1 MGAVEEI
8 CRLYHREMRTCDAL
22 VIPQSDQSAYCTD
35 HNERDGGWSSWSP
48 FGSCT
53 STNGNCRRTRTRD
66 CDSPSKSAK
75 GLPCPGSYEEF
86 EDCAQDACPVSFVVT
101 VERNATTYGIPA
113 GTIYFDYLML
123 DHGDNFHMPSGTF
136 RTPMDGLYLFM
147 LDGRCN
153 SKGVDLT
160 IKVNGID
167 RRKILDVDTPV
178 AEVNGIAALRLEAY
192 DLVNVKVQTSWA
204 PPRVSRERLDRVP
217 ESPESES
224 NYDDVEEEACQEPST
239 RIPCNSS
246 SMDSFDSG
254 LDTRSET
261 GPEFASSASSSVQSP
276 ASLSSPPSYEGQEAQ
291 GRAEELLQTRAED
304 AVKIYR
310 RYIAPECQRPVHLDT
325 EIKRRIV
332 ESICTEQGH
341 VAADC
346 FDEAQHVVV
355 EMLETEYF
363 PDFLT
368 SQFHAK
374 HQVDVLTSGQV
385 MLADIL
391 YNDTALFHFMEFLE
405 GHGQRVVME
414 FWLAAVN
421 FSQAN
426 SRGATECQNDA
437 MVLYDKFLSMQAPS
451 PLGLPSNVRLQ
462 VEDAICRPGGPDST
476 CFQPVLSLVAAY
488 LEANHFKPFLASA
501 LYNNYVKELIAMIQA
516 SPRSLSSVQA
526 SLSTTRT
533 ESDTRS
539 SCSSSCS
546 SDRLP
551 RSTSNALL
559 AASSGLKTSS
569 SFDCG
574 ELQDPDSIWRRRP
587 VKNKVGRVNSY
598 GRYQPGLDLAP
609 EMSRTEGTKKTSRL
623 GRVVKNLV
631 NNEEKEKMKEE
642 LAWQVA
648 EMIVRD
654 VTSVTMP
661 EKEGGERRSSINGEE
676 LKNFREGGTL

>member
-1 MGAVEEI
+1 MSFLRRLKERRGKGSQNGTPAPALPESEQVWGDDGRKGPLADFVAAKERNEGAVD
-8 CRLYHREMRTCDAL
+8 LGQA
-22 VIPQSDQSAYCTD
+22 
-35 HNERDGGWSSWSP
+35 NGSWSQ
-48 FGSCT
+48 GRQRSRLSKT
-53 STNGNCRRTRTRD
+53 TREVLHDHSALGYLIQYLEARD
-66 CDSPSKSAK
+66 A
-75 GLPCPGSYEEF
+75 
-86 EDCAQDACPVSFVVT
+86 AQLVRFW
-101 VERNATTYGIPA
+101 
-113 GTIYFDYLML
+113 
-123 DHGDNFHMPSGTF
+123 
-136 RTPMDGLYLFM
+136 
-147 LDGRCN
+147 
-153 SKGVDLT
+153 
-160 IKVNGID
+160 
-167 RRKILDVDTPV
+167 LDVESFRCSASMVITS
-178 AEVNGIAALRLEAY
+178 
-192 DLVNVKVQTSWA
+192 SWA

-224 NYDDVEEEACQEPST
+224 NYDDVEEEACQEPAEPGRT
-239 RIPCNSS
+239 PCNSS

-261 GPEFASSASSSVQSP
+261 SPEFASPSSTSSSLQSP
-276 ASLSSPPSYEGQEAQ
+276 APLSSPPPYEGQEAQ
-291 GRAEELLQTRAED
+291 GRAEQLLQTRAED

-310 RYIAPECQRPVHLDT
+310 RYIAPECQRPVHLNT

-346 FDEAQHVVV
+346 FDEAQKVVV

-374 HQVDVLTSGQV
+374 HQVDVLTSGDV
-385 MLADIL
+385 LLADIL
-391 YNDTALFHFMEFLE
+391 YNDTALFHYMEFLE
-405 GHGQRVVME
+405 GHSQRVVME
-414 FWLAAVN
+414 FWLAAMN

-437 MVLYDKFLSMQAPS
+437 MILYDKFLSMQAPS

-476 CFQPVLSLVAAY
+476 CFQPVLSLVAAF
-488 LEANHFKPFLASA
+488 LEANHFKPFLASL

-526 SLSTTRT
+526 TLSTART

-551 RSTSNALL
+551 RSTSSNTLL
-559 AASSGLKTSS
+559 AASSGLRPST

-587 VKNKVGRVNSY
+587 VKNKVIG
-598 GRYQPGLDLAP
+598 QLA
-609 EMSRTEGTKKTSRL
+609 
-623 GRVVKNLV
+623 
-631 NNEEKEKMKEE
+631 
-642 LAWQVA
+642 
-648 EMIVRD
+648 
-654 VTSVTMP
+654 
-661 EKEGGERRSSINGEE
+661 
-676 LKNFREGGTL
+676 F

>member
-1 MGAVEEI
+1 MSFLRRLKERRGKGSQNGTPTPALPEAEQVWGDDGRKGPLADFVAENERNEGAVD
-8 CRLYHREMRTCDAL
+8 LGQA
-22 VIPQSDQSAYCTD
+22 
-35 HNERDGGWSSWSP
+35 NGSWSQ
-48 FGSCT
+48 GRQRSRLSKT
-53 STNGNCRRTRTRD
+53 IREVLHDHSALGYLIQYLEARD
-66 CDSPSKSAK
+66 A
-75 GLPCPGSYEEF
+75 
-86 EDCAQDACPVSFVVT
+86 AQLVRFW
-101 VERNATTYGIPA
+101 
-113 GTIYFDYLML
+113 
-123 DHGDNFHMPSGTF
+123 
-136 RTPMDGLYLFM
+136 
-147 LDGRCN
+147 
-153 SKGVDLT
+153 
-160 IKVNGID
+160 
-167 RRKILDVDTPV
+167 LDVESFRCSASMVITS
-178 AEVNGIAALRLEAY
+178 
-192 DLVNVKVQTSWA
+192 SWA

-224 NYDDVEEEACQEPST
+224 NYDDVEEEACQEPPRPGRT
-239 RIPCNSS
+239 PCNSS

-261 GPEFASSASSSVQSP
+261 GPEFASPSSISTSSPLESP
-276 ASLSSPPSYEGQEAQ
+276 APLSSPPLGQEAQ
-291 GRAEELLQTRAED
+291 GRAEQLLQTRAED

-346 FDEAQHVVV
+346 FDEAQKVVV

-385 MLADIL
+385 LLADIL

-451 PLGLPSNVRLQ
+451 SLGLPSNVRLQ

-476 CFQPVLSLVAAY
+476 CFQPVLNLVAAY
-488 LEANHFKPFLASA
+488 LEANHFKPFLASV

-526 SLSTTRT
+526 TLSTART

-551 RSTSNALL
+551 RSTSNTLL
-559 AASSGLKTSS
+559 ASSSGLRAST

-609 EMSRTEGTKKTSRL
+609 QMSRTEGTKKTSRL

-631 NNEEKEKMKEE
+631 TNEEKEKMKEE

-661 EKEGGERRSSINGEE
+661 EKEGGERRNSINGEE
-676 LKNFREGGTL
+676 LKSLREETLGLFSSKDSGLGSNLAAMRKSKSESFNLKELSMELPTAKYF

>member
-1 MGAVEEI
+1 MSFLRRLKERRGKGGQNETPAPALPEAEQVWGDDGRKGPLADFVAANERKEGAVD
-8 CRLYHREMRTCDAL
+8 LGQA
-22 VIPQSDQSAYCTD
+22 
-35 HNERDGGWSSWSP
+35 NGSWSQ
-48 FGSCT
+48 GRQRSRLSKT
-53 STNGNCRRTRTRD
+53 IREVLHDHSALGYLIQYLEARD
-66 CDSPSKSAK
+66 A
-75 GLPCPGSYEEF
+75 
-86 EDCAQDACPVSFVVT
+86 AQLVRFW
-101 VERNATTYGIPA
+101 
-113 GTIYFDYLML
+113 
-123 DHGDNFHMPSGTF
+123 
-136 RTPMDGLYLFM
+136 
-147 LDGRCN
+147 
-153 SKGVDLT
+153 
-160 IKVNGID
+160 
-167 RRKILDVDTPV
+167 LDVESFRCSASMVITS
-178 AEVNGIAALRLEAY
+178 
-192 DLVNVKVQTSWA
+192 SWA

-224 NYDDVEEEACQEPST
+224 NYDDVEEEACQEPPGRT
-239 RIPCNSS
+239 PCNSS

-254 LDTRSET
+254 LDTRSDT
-261 GPEFASSASSSVQSP
+261 GPEFASPSSTSSLQSP
-276 ASLSSPPSYEGQEAQ
+276 ASLSSPPPYEGQEAQ
-291 GRAEELLQTRAED
+291 GRAEQLLQTRAED

-310 RYIAPECQRPVHLDT
+310 RYIAPECQRPVHLNT

-346 FDEAQHVVV
+346 FDEAQKVVV

-385 MLADIL
+385 LLADIL
-391 YNDTALFHFMEFLE
+391 YNDTALFVFMEFLE
-405 GHGQRVVME
+405 GLGQRVVME

-426 SRGATECQNDA
+426 SRGATECQSDA

-451 PLGLPSNVRLQ
+451 PLGLPSSVRLQ

-488 LEANHFKPFLASA
+488 LEANHFKPFLASV

-526 SLSTTRT
+526 SLSTVRT

-551 RSTSNALL
+551 KSTSNTLL
-559 AASSGLKTSS
+559 ASASSGLRAST

-609 EMSRTEGTKKTSRL
+609 QMSRTEGTKKTSRL

-631 NNEEKEKMKEE
+631 TNEEKEKMKEE

-661 EKEGGERRSSINGEE
+661 EKEGGERRNSINGEE
-676 LKNFREGGTL
+676 LKSLREETLGLLSSKDSSLGSNLAAMRKSKSESFNLKELSMELPTAKYF

>member
-1 MGAVEEI
+1 MSFLR
-8 CRLYHREMRTCDAL
+8 RLKERRGKGSQNGTPAPSLPEAERVWGDDSRKGPLADF
-22 VIPQSDQSAYCTD
+22 VAG
-35 HNERDGGWSSWSP
+35 NERKEGSVDLGQANGSWSQ
-48 FGSCT
+48 GRQRSRLSKT
-53 STNGNCRRTRTRD
+53 IREVLHDHSALGYLIQYLEARD
-66 CDSPSKSAK
+66 A
-75 GLPCPGSYEEF
+75 
-86 EDCAQDACPVSFVVT
+86 AQLVRFW
-101 VERNATTYGIPA
+101 
-113 GTIYFDYLML
+113 
-123 DHGDNFHMPSGTF
+123 
-136 RTPMDGLYLFM
+136 
-147 LDGRCN
+147 
-153 SKGVDLT
+153 
-160 IKVNGID
+160 
-167 RRKILDVDTPV
+167 LDVESFRCSASMVITS
-178 AEVNGIAALRLEAY
+178 
-192 DLVNVKVQTSWA
+192 SWA
-204 PPRVSRERLDRVP
+204 PPQVSRERLDRVP
-217 ESPESES
+217 ESPETES

-346 FDEAQHVVV
+346 FDEAQQVVV

-385 MLADIL
+385 LLADVL

-414 FWLAAVN
+414 FWLAATN
-421 FSQAN
+421 FSQAAT
-426 SRGATECQNDA
+426 RGATECQNDA
-437 MVLYDKFLSMQAPS
+437 MVLYDKFLSMQAPT

-462 VEDAICRPGGPDST
+462 IEDAICRPGGPDST

-551 RSTSNALL
+551 RSTSNTLL
-559 AASSGLKTSS
+559 AASSGLKT

-609 EMSRTEGTKKTSRL
+609 QMSRTEGTKKTSRL

-661 EKEGGERRSSINGEE
+661 EKEGGERRGSINGEE
-676 LKNFREGGTL
+676 LKNFREGGTLGLLSSNDSGLGSNLVSMRKSKSESFNLKELSMELPTAKYF